1 MITFKIE
8 GLKELEKE
16 FENSIKKA
24 PKEYEKLKKD
34 IKDLAFKNTAKYVPA
49 DQGRLRGSFEK
60 KPWNAKKEWVEGD
73 FNKGVFMIGTKVW
86 YAHMIDKG
94 HVTVDGKGFVKG
106 VNFMEKGLEETAKAI
121 PKMKEEMLERVLS
134 GFL

>member
-34 IKDLAFKNTAKYVPA
+34 IKDLAFENTAKYVPA

-60 KPWNAKKEWVEGD
+60 KPWNGKKEWVEGD

-94 HVTVDGKGFVKG
+94 HVTVDKRFCK
-106 VNFMEKGLEETAKAI
+106 
-121 PKMKEEMLERVLS
+121 RS
-134 GFL
+134 